1 MTKDYESWSFRDRSF
16 LFAVTVSLL
25 WHFFWFF
32 SVQIVVGPARRGEKI
47 KPKIVS
53 LGPVLGDAI
62 FKTLVETK
70 PQLSET
76 FYRHLSDFSAPM
88 ELQVKT
94 IERRLPAGEA
104 GSPGEVVSV
113 PYGKRF
119 LNAVRDLLGGSKA
132 SPDYEF
138 TEKIKINYAAPS
150 YDIQGEAGGRQ
161 VLSRPADPDFP
172 AGLDPSFRD
181 AEVEL
186 EFVVEPSGLVSGVE
200 VLLSS
205 GNPDLDLVWER
216 TLTRWQ
222 FSALGSDKKPAPQ
235 KGKIKFRFNAGAP

>member
-1 MTKDYESWSFRDRSF
+1 VIKDYESWSFIDRSF
-16 LFAVTVSLL
+16 LFALTVSLL

-53 LGPVLGDAI
+53 LGPVLDDAI

-94 IERRLPAGEA
+94 IERR
-104 GSPGEVVSV
+104 SPGEVVSV

-119 LNAVRDLLGGSKA
+119 LNAMRDLLSGSKA
-132 SPDYEF
+132 SPEYEF
-138 TEKIKINYAAPS
+138 TEKIKINYTAPS
-150 YDIQGEAGGRQ
+150 YDIQGALSGRQ

-186 EFVVEPSGLVSGVE
+186 EFAVEPSGLVSGVE

-205 GNPDLDLVWER
+205 GNPELDLVWER
-216 TLTRWQ
+216 HLRRWQ
-222 FSALGSDKKPAPQ
+222 FAAFGPDKKPVTQ
-235 KGKIKFRFNAGAP
+235 NGKIKFRFNAGTP